1 MERRFSVPSPHP
13 RFDPAHE
20 TPRLTIEQKSL
31 SDLVERLD
39 RIETML
45 IQLQNERQAK
55 EWYSTAEVA
64 EKVGRAEFT
73 VREWCRNGRVGAVK
87 ERYGRG
93 RALEWR
99 ISHEELQRIL
109 NHGPLPLNQKQT

>member
-1 MERRFSVPSPHP
+1 M
-13 RFDPAHE
+13 
-20 TPRLTIEQKSL
+20 TIQEL
-31 SDLVERLD
+31 AERLD
-39 RIETML
+39 RIESILMGM
-45 IQLQNERQAK
+45 QHAGQSK

-73 VREWCRNGRVGAVK
+73 VREWCRNGRVKANK

-93 RALEWR
+93 RAQEWR

-109 NHGPLPLNQKQT
+109 NHGPLPISQTRT

>member
-1 MERRFSVPSPHP
+1 MEIP
-13 RFDPAHE
+13 E
-20 TPRLTIEQKSL
+20 LL
-31 SDLVERLD
+31 ERLV
-39 RIETML
+39 RIENL
-45 IQLQNERQAK
+45 LLEIQQGRQAK

-64 EKVGRAEFT
+64 EKVERAEFT
-73 VREWCRNGRVGAVK
+73 VREWCRNGRVRAEK

-109 NHGPLPLNQKQT
+109 NHGPLPLNRKRTE